1 MAQSFRTAISFDGL
15 ASASSQALAIK
26 VDGDTQNRV
35 LIDAGGKITWGA
47 GGSSAGDT
55 TLYRS
60 AANNL
65 KTDDTFEASGLTISG
80 NAAFDTNTLYVDA
93 TNNRVGIG
101 NYPATTLDVQGTINQ
116 PWGNAF
122 TQDGVENTKFIDVNF
137 TGGLGNHVDL
147 SVPNNGSSG
156 LGDTVMR
163 LVDGGNVGIGAATP
177 DTALHVSNAT
187 DTVAHFESTDA
198 EGMIAFS
205 DSDSTG
211 NWYDRRIGVHGDDLS
226 FVTNGARRMTIQD
239 DGQVGIGTTTP
250 FAPLQVFNSATDTVA
265 RLGSGDNGVYIS
277 FYDSGSTNETNAR
290 LGAYNDALVFLTA
303 GSDRMVIKS
312 DGDVGIGTGSPGQ
325 RFHVNSGT
333 TNTAAVFESTDTEVI
348 LGLKDDTTS
357 GNAHVGIRATGDDLS
372 LRAGNT
378 NQVVIYSGGTAQ
390 FAGAVIATDGT
401 ASAPA
406 LSFTSDTDTGMFREG
421 ADILALTTGGTKR
434 VTVGS
439 GGDVTLTGKLLA
451 ADGTASAPSLS
462 FASDS
467 NTGLYATGNFGVIQF
482 SGNGTVGGYLYW
494 GGVRT
499 VTGSESVPTYSFSD
513 DTDTGM
519 YRSAA
524 NEISFTTAGSQRAII
539 KSDGDFAVDTDT
551 LLVDASQDR
560 VGVNHS
566 SPVFPLHAYGA
577 TVDSIVGVE
586 SGDAGAYV
594 AFIDSDST
602 GNSYDRRIGATGDD
616 LKFQTT
622 ATDRMT
628 IKADG
633 KVGVGT
639 TSPGQTFH
647 VNAGTDNTV
656 AEFESTDSEA
666 YIAVSDNSTSS
677 GTQVGIGAIGD
688 ALRLR
693 SGNSNHFAMDSSG
706 NVGIG
711 TTSPDR
717 QLDIEGNVPAVRLTD
732 SNNAGVYHEILGDG
746 ASLSIEADDNNPAD
760 SSSINFKVDGTEYAR
775 LTSDGR
781 LGIGTTSP
789 GRILDVAADVP
800 ALRLTD
806 NNNSGVFHEAR
817 GDGASLSIE
826 ADADNQAS
834 SSSIN
839 FKVDGSQKAVITSD
853 GRLGIGTGSPS
864 LPLHVATGAADHGIL
879 VQSTDSVA
887 RINMQDNSTTD
898 AYAVGVGA
906 TGDALSLFAGS
917 AERATI
923 ASSGKVGIGTTSP
936 EQALH
941 VNSGTTNLGVL
952 IQSTNPGALLGLKDD
967 TTSGNSYVGLRAD
980 GDILKLRAGNTNQV
994 TIQANGNT
1002 SFEGNVTVP
1011 SLTLGSTAVTSTAAE
1026 LNILDGVTATA
1037 SELNIL
1043 DGVTSTTA
1051 ELNILDGVTSTASE
1065 LNLVDGITAGTV
1077 SASKAVIADSN
1088 KDVTGFRNVTATGIV
1103 DAVNF
1108 KVNGGQGS
1116 DGQVLTST
1124 GSGVAW
1130 EDATGGGGSPG
1141 GSDGQIQYNNGSAFG
1156 GASGLHYDDGNARL
1170 GVGTTSPSNTLHV
1183 NAGTANTVALLESTD
1198 TGAYLGM
1205 KDDTSGSNLHVAVAA
1220 IGNDLALRAGNDNR
1234 VRLKDDG
1241 KVGIGTN
1248 GPATN
1253 LHISAGSSGVTS
1265 QNPAARLIVED
1276 DAAAGIAINTSNTGI
1291 GYIRFVDPDSNA
1303 IGGMS
1308 YDHSDNTLKLR
1319 TAGSDRVTIDS
1330 SGTATLS
1337 KLALTSTTDT
1347 GSDTSDGALTIG
1359 LTSGQHLTFDG
1370 NEIQS
1375 KSDDSTA
1382 ATLYLQTDA
1391 GSVKF
1396 GNNTQLSQMVIKS
1409 SQTQIHSSAAAL
1421 ELHNTAS
1428 GDQSVY
1434 HAYYNDSGTRY
1445 GYMGYPS
1452 NDDMYFKNENSGGQ
1466 MYNFSPGSYIYWH
1479 VAGAYELRLGASE
1492 LRPYT
1497 NEGLNLGA
1505 SGAAWNHFYLGQGNT
1520 FSSGG
1525 YWTLRSRDSDR
1536 QVMEYTSSER
1546 FKKDIVD
1553 LPLDEAYQVLDARPI
1568 KFRGIDD
1575 DSSVPLEAGLSAE
1588 SLHNSGFEYAVRYDE
1603 GHWGETPRAVYYEM
1617 LTAPLIKI
1625 CKDQKDR
1632 IESLEAKVA
1641 ALEAA

>member
-594 AFIDSDST
+594 AFIDSAST

-746 ASLSIEADDNNPAD
+746 ASLSIEADDNNQAD

>member
-101 NYPATTLDVQGTINQ
+101 NYPSTTLDVQGTINQ

-357 GNAHVGIRATGDDLS
+357 GNAHVGIRATGNDLS

-551 LLVDASQDR
+551 LLVAASQDR

-746 ASLSIEADDNNPAD
+746 ASLSIEADDNNQAD
-760 SSSINFKVDGTEYAR
+760 SSAINFKVDGTEYAR
-775 LTSDGR
+775 LTSDGW

-789 GRILDVAADVP
+789 VRILDVAADVP

-1130 EDATGGGGSPG
+1130 EDATGGGSPG

-1170 GVGTTSPSNTLHV
+1170 GVGTTSPSITLHV